1 MPSPSW
7 EKEGGSSAVLLPLH
21 QEAGDRWYCKVLNYP
36 RIVLRLTTEELET
49 TWQTVPRIDP
59 KWLNPGSRW
68 VDMSFLMPPE
78 KGLVHRVW
86 PSLFRH
92 SWVLDRVNGPE
103 VNMTAHPDMDPTS
116 RVMVRTKG
124 LSLNALLTTHV
135 RLWETPFPKEP
146 VPFVYN
152 AEPKRYRAPRQ
163 RAKPQLSAID
173 QILQD
178 DD

>member
-1 MPSPSW
+1 
-7 EKEGGSSAVLLPLH
+7 
-21 QEAGDRWYCKVLNYP
+21 
-36 RIVLRLTTEELET
+36 
-49 TWQTVPRIDP
+49 
-59 KWLNPGSRW
+59 
-68 VDMSFLMPPE
+68 
-78 KGLVHRVW
+78 
-86 PSLFRH
+86 
-92 SWVLDRVNGPE
+92 
-103 VNMTAHPDMDPTS
+103 MTAHPDMDPTS